1 MVDMNSL
8 SQPAHLSPVDLN
20 SMRAKTLGDYLKSRR
35 ARLQPEQA
43 GFAKTH
49 GQRRTPGL
57 RREEVAIL
65 AGVSATYYTFLEQGR
80 EAAVSREVI
89 ESIGR
94 ALQLSP
100 DEHTHLL
107 GLWNGNEPEMAPLIT
122 SEISQSWWDIVN
134 QMAFPAFITNGR
146 AELLAWNTAV
156 DKYVMDFTSRAP
168 EQRNMMS
175 SLFTDPEMR
184 VRLINWEEMAA
195 HSAAIFRT
203 SYDKYA
209 HDPWFPRFVD
219 NLSKESPEFASL
231 WKLHQVE
238 AKRVTRVFYQPPG
251 QEQVNVYEIKSLSFT
266 LDHPDL
272 HLCIYSPVKKQES

>member
-1 MVDMNSL
+1 MVETNGL

-35 ARLQPEQA
+35 ARLQPEQV
-43 GFAKTH
+43 GLAKTYR
-49 GQRRTPGL
+49 QRRTPGL

-65 AGVSATYYTFLEQGR
+65 AGVSATYYTYLEQGR
-80 EAAVSREVI
+80 EVAVSREVI

-100 DEHTHLL
+100 DEYTHLL
-107 GLWNGNEPEMAPLIT
+107 GLWNGNEPGMAPPIT
-122 SEISQSWWDIVN
+122 SEITQPWQEIVN
-134 QMAFPAFITNGR
+134 QMAFPAFITNDR
-146 AELLAWNTAV
+146 AELLAWNTSV
-156 DKYVMDFTSRAP
+156 DKYLLDFTSRVP
-168 EQRNMMS
+168 KQRNMIS

-184 VRLINWEEMAA
+184 ARILNWEEMAA
-195 HSAAIFRT
+195 HSVAIFRT

-209 HDPWFPRFVD
+209 HDPWFPQFVD

-231 WKLHQVE
+231 WELHRVE
-238 AKRVTRVFYQPPG
+238 AKRVTRVFYQLPD
-251 QEQVNVYEIKSLSFT
+251 QDQVNIYDIKSLSFT

-272 HLCIYSPVKKQES
+272 HLCIYSPVKGQEP

>member
-1 MVDMNSL
+1 MVDMNNL
-8 SQPAHLSPVDLN
+8 SQPAPLSPVDLN

-80 EAAVSREVI
+80 EVAVSREVI

-100 DEHTHLL
+100 DEHAHLL
-107 GLWNGNEPEMAPLIT
+107 GLWNGNEPEMAPPIT

-156 DKYVMDFTSRAP
+156 DKYVMDFTSRTP